1 MRWIKKFENYNTSDY
16 NGLTEEYIEELFY
29 ELKDDIL
36 NISVSFTNSIVI
48 IGTDENRSKFGSIP
62 YIEVL
67 ISNIL
72 EVNRLYNS
80 DDFKEIISVSNDRLG
95 DYDCYIS
102 DYIIDD
108 RVNRQNIQAFKEN
121 IIKVF
126 IHRKIDEKYL

>member
-1 MRWIKKFENYNTSDY
+1 MRYIKKFENYNISDY
-16 NGLTEEYIEELFY
+16 NGLTKEYIEELFY
-29 ELKDDIL
+29 ELKDDNL
-36 NISVSFTNSIVI
+36 NISVSFSNSIVI
-48 IGTDENRSKFGSIP
+48 IGTDENGFKFGSIP

-80 DDFKEIISVSNDRLG
+80 DDFKEIISVSNDRLS

-102 DYIIDD
+102 GYIIDD
-108 RVNRQNIQAFKEN
+108 RVNRQNIQVFRED

-126 IHRKIDEKYL
+126 IHRKIDEEYL

>member
-108 RVNRQNIQAFKEN
+108 RVNRQNTQAFKEN